1 MLPLL
6 PALLAALFGI
16 WCGTFSGGAGWAGST
31 VAALLPLILLAVA
44 GVDIRDPLRLGR
56 SGRLLPAALW
66 IAAAASAWASPVPR
80 AGRVALV
87 LLPAYLALPGAVAR
101 CWSSKTARRIG
112 PRALAGVMGAVALL
126 ALAGIVWL
134 HTERASLPLGHHNLL
149 AAWLV
154 ILLPLALLP
163 AREPGGW
170 RWLGWGSGL
179 AGAAAVLASQS
190 LLGIAAL
197 GMEALAIGIGTF
209 GVSRRQGRGKRSL
222 WLAVGVIFLLLLGG
236 AVEGQR
242 AFRILSGADRSAGA
256 RAVYYR
262 AGWEGFLA
270 RPALGW
276 GPGSTA
282 WTASRFLQ
290 PRPGVNPPGEV
301 LGELHSLPVALLYEL
316 GGTGFFLA
324 GSLAALFLF
333 RRRAEWRS
341 MADPALPAAGLLG
354 LLGAGVVSLGSASLA
369 VTALPLAAA
378 LAAGAALVGSP
389 ELPPAELRRRL
400 PALAYGVAALL
411 LLSPLLLASYHYD
424 QAIAAPTPRRAQAH
438 LAQAVHLDPSFPLYR
453 ARLGWLL
460 AGAERGRGTDLAL
473 RAAENASGV
482 SSLWLAAGVLGLGA
496 SRPWVPQALQEAC
509 VRDPLSPFAPYFLAV
524 ASPGSLEA
532 PFRAAHALL
541 AEPRLLAAP
550 FWDRQGPLRE
560 GALHAVGAQEG
571 IDPGWREALL
581 RAAGRLSPGSADDGE
596 RSWLALEID
605 PTPSLSLSLYAF
617 RRNPW
622 PLEWPLV
629 QVRQAALAALDLP
642 PASILPTSEASA
654 FRCRPLKKKSSE
666 PSP

>member
-6 PALLAALFGI
+6 PALLAALSGV
-16 WCGTFSGGAGWAGST
+16 WCGTFSGGAGWAGSA
-31 VAALLPLILLAVA
+31 VAALLPLVLLAAA
-44 GVDIRDPLRLGR
+44 GVDVRDPLRLGR
-56 SGRLLPAALW
+56 AGRLLPAALW
-66 IAAAASAWASPVPR
+66 IAVAASAWASPVPR
-80 AGRVALV
+80 AGRVVLV

-112 PRALAGVMGAVALL
+112 PRALAGAVGGVALL

-154 ILLPLALLP
+154 ILLPLAFLP

-209 GVSRRQGRGKRSL
+209 EVSRSQGRGKRSL
-222 WLAVGVIFLLLLGG
+222 WLAGGVIFLLLFGG
-236 AVEGQR
+236 AMEGRR
-242 AFRILSGADRSAGA
+242 AFRILSGADRSAEA

-282 WTASRFLQ
+282 WTASRFLR

-301 LGELHSLPVALLYEL
+301 LGELHSLPLALLYEL
-316 GGTGFFLA
+316 GGTGFLLA
-324 GSLAALFLF
+324 GSLAALFLV

-341 MADPALPAAGLLG
+341 MAAPALPAAGLLG

-378 LAAGAALVGSP
+378 LAAGAALAEWPESP
-389 ELPPAELRRRL
+389 ELPRVRLRLRL
-400 PALAYGVAALL
+400 PVLVYGVAALP

-424 QAIAAPTPRRAQAH
+424 QAIAAPTPRQSQAH
-438 LAQAVHLDPSFPLYR
+438 LARAVRLDPSFPLYR

-460 AGAERGRGTDLAL
+460 AGSERGRGADLTL
-473 RAAENASGV
+473 RAAADASGV
-482 SSLWLAAGVLGLGA
+482 SSLWLAAGVLGLGTG
-496 SRPWVPQALQEAC
+496 RPWAPRALAEAC
-509 VRDPLSPFAPYFLAV
+509 TGDPLSPFAPYFLAI
-524 ASPGSLEA
+524 AAPGAPVA
-532 PFRAAHALL
+532 PFHAAHALL

-550 FWDRQGPLRE
+550 FWDRQGSLRE
-560 GALHAVGAQEG
+560 GALREVGARDG

-581 RAAGRLSPGSADDGE
+581 RAAGRLSPPSAEGE
-596 RSWLALEID
+596 RGWLALEID
-605 PTPSLSLSLYAF
+605 PIPSLSLSLYAF
-617 RRNPW
+617 RRKPW

-629 QVRQAALAALDLP
+629 EVRQAALAALDLP
-642 PASILPTSEASA
+642 PASVLPISAAAA
-654 FRCRPLKKKSSE
+654 FRCLP
-666 PSP
+666 